1 MPKNKKPA
9 KKEQKNDSNNKKWFK
24 EFKNELKKIIWP
36 SKRELLENSAV
47 VISMVVIVAVII
59 FVLDLAFKSL
69 NDVSVEAAKSIKG
82 EVTVSSNEITESNET
97 ESTTTSEETQENAV
111 ELQVLDANQTEENNN

>member
-111 ELQVLDANQTEENNN
+111 ELQVLDANQTEEDNN